1 MTGRRWDMGATRRM
15 GRVFAR
21 RANGGESP
29 PTDIVASGKLDG
41 ALVDWAFYRNGH
53 RDERVNSYTEALAK
67 ARGGVGFVWIGL
79 FQPTDHQLAIIGGE
93 FGLHKLALEDA
104 YEAHQRPKLE
114 RYDDTLF
121 AVLKTVRYVPH
132 GDLTATSEVVETG
145 EVMIFCGPG
154 FVVTVRHGEHSELT
168 GIRQELEGQPDRLST
183 GPGSVLHAIADHV
196 VDRYLEVADAV
207 QADIDLIE
215 TAMFTPRG
223 WRNIDRVYQLKR
235 EVLELKRAVAP
246 LTGPMRALSTVRHP
260 LIADETRNYFRDV
273 DDHLLRV
280 KEQVISFDELLSSIL
295 QAGLAQVQVAEN
307 DDMRRISAWVAILA
321 VPTMIAGI
329 YGMNFDY
336 MPELRWRYSYFVVLA
351 VMLAACTGLYRL
363 FKRIHW
369 L

>member
-1 MTGRRWDMGATRRM
+1 MGATRRM

-21 RANGGESP
+21 RGGPAGP
-29 PTDIVASGKLDG
+29 PLDLVGSGKLEG
-41 ALVDWAFYRNGH
+41 ALVDWAFYRDGH
-53 RDERVNSYTEALAK
+53 RDTRSGSYVDALTR
-67 ARGGVGFVWIGL
+67 ARRGDGFVWIGL
-79 FQPTDHQLAIIGGE
+79 FQPNEHQLAVIGSE
-93 FGLHKLALEDA
+93 FGLHPLALEDA
-104 YEAHQRPKLE
+104 TEAHQRPKLE

-132 GDLTATSEVVETG
+132 GTLTATSEVVESG

-154 FVVTVRHGEHSELT
+154 FVITVRHGDHGELA
-168 GIRQELEGQPDRLST
+168 GLRQHLEQEPKRLAA
-183 GPGSVLHAIADHV
+183 GPGGVLHAIADHV
-196 VDRYLEVADAV
+196 VDSYLEVADAV

-215 TAMFTPRG
+215 TEMFSPRG
-223 WRNIDRVYQLKR
+223 WRNIERVYQLKR

-246 LTGPMRALSTVRHP
+246 LTGPMRALSTGRHP

-307 DDMRRISAWVAILA
+307 EDMRRISAWVAVLA

-336 MPELRWRYSYFVVLA
+336 IPGLTSKYGYFVCLA
-351 VMLAACTGLYRL
+351 AMAAACTGLYWL
-363 FKRIHW
+363 FKRNRW

>member
-1 MTGRRWDMGATRRM
+1 MTGRRWDMGATRRV

-21 RANGGESP
+21 RAGSGP
-29 PTDIVASGKLDG
+29 APLDLVGSGKLDG
-41 ALVDWAFYRNGH
+41 ALVDWAFYRDGR
-53 RDERVNSYTEALAK
+53 RDTKIGSYVDALTR
-67 ARGGVGFVWIGL
+67 ARRDDGFVWIGL
-79 FQPTDHQLAIIGGE
+79 FQPNEQQLAVIGSE
-93 FGLHKLALEDA
+93 FGLHPLALEDA
-104 YEAHQRPKLE
+104 TEAHQRPKLE

-132 GDLTATSEVVETG
+132 GTLTATSEVVETG

-154 FVVTVRHGEHSELT
+154 FVITVRHGDHGELK
-168 GIRQELEGQPDRLST
+168 GLRQHLEKEPKRLAA
-183 GPGSVLHAIADHV
+183 GPGGVLHAITDHV
-196 VDRYLEVADAV
+196 VDSYLEVADAV
-207 QADIDLIE
+207 QADIDVIE
-215 TAMFTPRG
+215 TEMFSPRG
-223 WRNIDRVYQLKR
+223 WRNIERVYQLKR

-246 LTGPMRALSTVRHP
+246 LTGPMRALSTGRHP

-307 DDMRRISAWVAILA
+307 EDMRRISAWVAILA

-336 MPELRWRYSYFVVLA
+336 IPGLNSPSGYFVCLA
-351 VMLAACTGLYRL
+351 VMGAACALLYGL
-363 FKRIHW
+363 FKRNRW